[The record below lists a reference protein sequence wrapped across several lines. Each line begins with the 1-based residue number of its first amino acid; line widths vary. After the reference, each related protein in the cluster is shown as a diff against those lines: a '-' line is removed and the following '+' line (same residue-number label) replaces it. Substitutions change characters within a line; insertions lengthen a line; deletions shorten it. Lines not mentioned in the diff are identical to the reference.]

1 MKPGQQAKCYYSH
14 LYWLIC
20 SNCDAGK
27 DSWGSFGQARRSN
40 QSILKDI
47 NLEYSLQGLMLKMK
61 IKCFGHLMQRAD
73 SMDKTLMVGKTE
85 GRRRGWQRMRWLDGI
100 IDSIDMSLSK
110 LWEIVKD
117 REAWCAV
124 VHEMA
129 KSQTWLGD
137 GTPSPPPLTSRSAS
151 QAYLCTQIPWEA
163 LVKMQ
168 FLILQVWGGAWESV
182 FLKKQKQNP
191 PRWRQYWQDHGS
203 CFE

>member
-14 LYWLIC
+14 LYWLMR
-20 SNCDAGK
+20 SNCDAGE

-61 IKCFGHLMQRAD
+61 IQCFGYLMQRAD
-73 SMDKTLMVGKTE
+73 SLDKTLMVGKTE

-124 VHEMA
+124 VHEVA

-137 GTPSPPPLTSRSAS
+137 RTPSPPLLTSRSAS
-151 QAYLCTQIPWEA
+151 QAYLCIQIPWEA
-163 LVKMQ
+163 LVQMQ

-191 PRWRQYWQDHGS
+191 PRWRQYSHDHGS